1 MLRLLLVL
9 VVATITLPQSTAH
22 ARVDY
27 SKCEEIRGR
36 LQFAL
41 DMYSAYV
48 ERSLKDLSDR
58 DADKQAKI
66 ALDSAVKWATI
77 YNSIL
82 SLIHI

>member
-1 MLRLLLVL
+1 MLRIL
-9 VVATITLPQSTAH
+9 AIPIFAAITLSYVTAH

-48 ERSLKDLSDR
+48 ERSLKDLTDL

-77 YNSIL
+77 YNAICKK
-82 SLIHI
+82 